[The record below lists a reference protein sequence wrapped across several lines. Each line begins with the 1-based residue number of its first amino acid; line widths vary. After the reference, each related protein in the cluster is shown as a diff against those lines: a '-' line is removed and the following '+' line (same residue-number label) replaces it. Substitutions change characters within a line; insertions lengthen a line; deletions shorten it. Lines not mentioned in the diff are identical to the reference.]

1 MDNNYG
7 RTLIGYD
14 RHGMGYSK
22 VGRGNVNPY
31 TINLPKIGIKNG
43 ICLGERKT
51 ADLEGFWNELDEMLE
66 MAVRCLTKRF
76 EYVCS
81 QSAKSAPFMYKNQT
95 MRGGT
100 GDLNNPN
107 EVRDVLK
114 HGSHAVGIC
123 GIAEMCQA
131 LFGMDHSD
139 SEEVLDF
146 AESVCKYIS
155 DYCKEMSDKYDLNI
169 GIYYAPIESYCHT
182 CIKGNREVKG
192 LREEFGIIPNV
203 TDRDYITNSIHVP
216 VWKNVDIFTKLK
228 IESRLTKYASS
239 GCITYVELDSGIVN
253 NPSAIE
259 KIIDYAFNE
268 LDIPYLAFNFP
279 IDTCLDCGYQA
290 EFNDSCPMCGS
301 ENIEQLRRVTGYLTT
316 DYHKFNKG
324 KQAEVQDRFKHST
337 MTKF

>member
-1 MDNNYG
+1 
-7 RTLIGYD
+7 
-14 RHGMGYSK
+14 MGYSK

-31 TINLPKIGIKNG
+31 TINLPKIGIKHG
-43 ICLGERKT
+43 ICLGKRET
-51 ADLEGFWNELDEMLE
+51 ADIEGFWNELNEMLE

-107 EVRDVLK
+107 EIRDVLK

-139 SEEVLDF
+139 SEEILDF

-216 VWKNVDIFTKLK
+216 VWKNVDVFTKLK
-228 IESRLTKYASS
+228 IEARLTKYASS

-253 NPSAIE
+253 NPEAIE

-279 IDTCLDCGYQA
+279 IDTCLSCGYQS
-290 EFNDSCPMCGS
+290 EFNNNCPMCGS

-316 DYHKFNKG
+316 DYRKFNKG
-324 KQAEVQDRFKHST
+324 KQSEVKDRFKHST